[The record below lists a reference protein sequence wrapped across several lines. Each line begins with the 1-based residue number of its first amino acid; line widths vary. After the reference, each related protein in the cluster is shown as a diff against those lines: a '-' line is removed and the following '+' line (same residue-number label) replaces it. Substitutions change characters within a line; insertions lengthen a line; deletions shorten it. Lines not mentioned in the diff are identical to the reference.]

1 MFAIINNLVNE
12 DIFQNHFSTFKRNY
26 NKSYANI
33 EEEEKRFDAFKK
45 IYEKYGFVN
54 EFSDVVDYEQALKEF
69 KRTKKLPNSIN
80 YSNNLGGVKDQDGCW
95 FCYAFSFIAQIEAQ
109 FFIKY
114 GKSYRFSEQELLDSS
129 NDIINYNG
137 GNPDKVK
144 TFLSIRNYLELENK
158 YKPYTGISTPSQ
170 CNDIKD
176 AINKYS
182 STIKLKVDKVEYL
195 FN

>member
-1 MFAIINNLVNE
+1 M
-12 DIFQNHFSTFKRNY
+12 
-26 NKSYANI
+26 
-33 EEEEKRFDAFKK
+33 
-45 IYEKYGFVN
+45 
-54 EFSDVVDYEQALKEF
+54 
-69 KRTKKLPNSIN
+69 
-80 YSNNLGGVKDQDGCW
+80 
-95 FCYAFSFIAQIEAQ
+95 
-109 FFIKY
+109 
-114 GKSYRFSEQELLDSS
+114 DSS